1 MKQKYLYS
9 LLLLFGLLTSVSLFA
24 DNTTYYCDFETQEMR
39 DRWTLNHTANQT
51 IYNNLKNKWYIG
63 EPGNND
69 QTGHY
74 GLFISDD
81 GVNAHYSVNECWVA
95 AYDTVVLDHLST
107 ADDYIITFDYCAQG
121 NSASLNKDDNS
132 ADGIYLL
139 WVPVGVKVNSI
150 AAFNKI
156 PTNYVDYIIRL
167 QPKANIDYVGR
178 TQTWKQCEAAIPNSL
193 CDGQPHL
200 LVFVWANT
208 ASTPQQPGAK
218 IDNIAILD
226 TRPCD
231 APENLT
237 LDIQGTT
244 SQLSWT
250 GSSSEYEVS
259 AYSYEEDKWYGPKSV
274 TGNSTSFSNLPIG
287 QTDFIVRAKCA
298 EGLYSLKTSISKLV
312 YYPDQ
317 MCVDYLNLD
326 KATCYIGTGFSNT
339 TTFNNYQK
347 VQAVDYGPGN
357 DESRHTIHFDKSE
370 RDLRSNGL
378 LPTIPEGELA
388 SVRLG
393 NVKGGNQTER
403 IEFSFDVDTL
413 NYPVLLLKYAPV
425 LEAPTHKD
433 TENPRFT
440 LDIRIG
446 NTSIGQCG
454 QADFNSNNVRD
465 TSYHNEI
472 VLLPESKAQGWHL
485 VPKDLAQA
493 NGGDVLWKEWTTVGV
508 NLKDSE
514 YHGKKLTIRLST
526 FDCAFTQHGAYAYFT
541 LGCSDGKFKGMKCGA
556 INPVFEAPDG
566 FVYRWAY
573 ASSEKYREADGK
585 IPEQYVLGHDQTY
598 EAGMQD
604 DSVYVFDCMFVQD
617 SSCYFSLYAS
627 TLATQPIAI
636 IDNNP
641 AIKKSCQAGKY
652 SVTFDGSK
660 SWVQEIDHVKNDTA
674 PSKLHHIDRFEWTVD
689 GLPQGWYKW
698 SDEQIPTFDFPK
710 EGGDYKVN
718 LRVTNGLCD
727 STITYNLHLD
737 ELKET
742 RDTMTVF
749 LCDDVRKTTG
759 YTWSEKPDKVYFNYG
774 LDSVILFNEVSSC
787 DSILYLNL
795 VEPVRIPV
803 NKVSMPENLP
813 FVYRGRSYTED
824 MIDTIPNE
832 ACDTTWVLNFVV
844 YKNLEVEMPEVF
856 QICGNE
862 KALSLDFAITQGFSK
877 GYAYSFAD
885 PTLPAD
891 TVDTIMLHGPHS
903 IVIPFDPAPKPNI
916 YEGTLKLVDS
926 IPWWS
931 VTLPFKLVVRYDA
944 AIVEQKW
951 NDVLYVLAP
960 EYNGGYEFSAFQWY
974 RNDTLLEG
982 ETRSYLYQPLHFDAE
997 YFVMLTRA
1005 EDSVMMASCPI
1016 IPAERQ
1022 QKTDY
1027 PTLIVPTSAKPAQQI
1042 PVYLSEPAK
1051 MWVFTTSGQI
1061 YAYYTLSEGAST
1073 ITAPSQP
1080 GMYIVKM
1087 VDQQGQV
1094 TAQRLLVR

>member
-9 LLLLFGLLTSVSLFA
+9 LLLLFGLLTSVSLHA
-24 DNTTYYCDFETQEMR
+24 DQNYSCDFENKADR
-39 DRWTLNHTANQT
+39 DRWVMNLTATDQ
-51 IYNNLKNKWYIG
+51 IYSQLTNKWYIG
-63 EPGNND
+63 APGNNG
-69 QTGHY
+69 QGGSY
-74 GLFISDD
+74 GLYVSDD
-81 GVNAHYSVNECWVA
+81 NGATAHYTSNACWII
-95 AYDTVVLDHLST
+95 AYDTVMLDHLST
-107 ADDYIITFDYCAQG
+107 NDDYVLSFDYCGMG
-121 NSASLNKDDNS
+121 NVASGK
-132 ADGIYLL
+132 DGIYLM
-139 WVPVGVKVNSI
+139 WIPVEDGMPANSI
-150 AAFNKI
+150 STFASI
-156 PTNYVDYIIRL
+156 PSEYENYIITL
-167 QPKANIDYVGR
+167 QPKAGLDYLNG
-178 TQTWKQCEAAIPNSL
+178 TQTWKTYIGTIKNSK
-193 CDGQPHL
+193 CDGKPHL
-200 LVFVWANT
+200 LAFVWANT
-208 ASTPQQPGAK
+208 SATEHQPGGK
-218 IDNIAILD
+218 IDNIMILD

-231 APENLT
+231 EPTNLT
-237 LDIQGTT
+237 LDIHGYT
-244 SQLSWT
+244 STISWT
-250 GSSSEYEVS
+250 GTATEYEVS
-259 AYSYEEDKWYGPKSV
+259 AYSYEEDRWYGPNLV
-274 TGNSTSFSNLPIG
+274 TGTTTSFSNLPIG
-287 QTDFIVRAKCA
+287 QTDFVVRAVCA
-298 EGLYSLKTSISKLV
+298 PKLYSLKTSISKLV

-326 KATCYIGTGFSNT
+326 NATCYTGNT
-339 TTFNNYQK
+339 KNATDTRTFNTFAKCDPIDFGYSNG
-347 VQAVDYGPGN
+347 D
-357 DESRHTIHFDKSE
+357 SRHTIHFDKEE
-370 RDLRSNGL
+370 RDVCTAFKAK
-378 LPTIPEGELA
+378 TIPDGELA

-393 NVKGGNQTER
+393 SWNLHDGAER
-403 IEFSFDVDTL
+403 IDFSFDVDTI
-413 NYPVLLLKYAPV
+413 NYPVLLLKYLPI
-425 LEAPTHKD
+425 LEAPNHPD
-433 TENPRFT
+433 ERNSRFKMDILIGGET
-440 LDIRIG
+440 LG
-446 NTSIGQCG
+446 PCV
-454 QADFNSNNVRD
+454 QADFNCNDVYD
-465 TSYHNEI
+465 KEQK
-472 VLLPESKAQGWHL
+472 VLYPGVEKQGWHL
-485 VPKDLAQA
+485 AQKEEVLLERSHENFVWKD
-493 NGGDVLWKEWTTVGV
+493 WTTVGV
-508 NLKDSE
+508 NLKKPE
-514 YHGKKLTIRLST
+514 YQGKKLTIRLT
-526 FDCAFTQHGAYAYFT
+526 VFDCLAHVHCGYVYFT
-541 LGCSDGKFKGMKCGA
+541 LGCSDGNFKGMKCGEM
-556 INPVFEAPDG
+556 NPVFDAPDG
-566 FVYRWAY
+566 FAYRWAL
-573 ASSEKYREADGK
+573 ASSEQYRDPITGAF
-585 IPEQYVLGHDQTY
+585 PENLVVGREQSF
-598 EAGMQD
+598 EAGDKD
-604 DSVYVFDCMFVQD
+604 DNIYVVDCMFVQD
-617 SSCYFSLYAS
+617 TTCYFSLYAS
-627 TLATQPIAI
+627 ALATNPVAVIDDKPI
-636 IDNNP
+636 
-641 AIKKSCQAGKY
+641 IKKSCANGKY

-660 SWVQEIDHVKNDTA
+660 SWVQEINHVTEDTI
-674 PSKLHHIDRFEWTVD
+674 PSRIHHIDLLQWTVD
-689 GLPQGWYKW
+689 GIGASTNEK
-698 SDEQIPTFDFPK
+698 PTFEFPAK
-710 EGGDYKVN
+710 GGDFVVT
-718 LRVTNGLCD
+718 LRAYSGKCD
-727 STITYNLHLD
+727 SAVTYLLHLD

-759 YTWSEKPDKVYFNYG
+759 YTWEEKNKAIGKDTLYHTYG
-774 LDSVILFNEVSSC
+774 LDSIKYYNEATSC
-787 DSILYLNL
+787 DSFLYLNL

-824 MIDTIPNE
+824 IIDTIPNE

-844 YKNLEVEMPEVF
+844 YKNLEAEMPEVF
-856 QICGNE
+856 LMCGNE

-903 IVIPFDPAPKPNI
+903 IVIPFDPTPKPNI

-1087 VDQQGQV
+1087 IDQQGQV